1 MDTMI
6 SKYHLH
12 PIIDHFTIA
21 LLSMGVLADI
31 IGSLIAALCGNRSP
45 RLKALSDRLRG
56 AALVLLVPGA
66 ISAVL
71 SRFTGESEAD
81 RLWDT
86 MSPAAQGILL
96 SDAGFAGILSHAVL
110 GVYLMYAFLTL
121 AVWRVL
127 LEMWPKS
134 GARVLC
140 IWWLP
145 CLPCAPFCTRE
156 RPAEKWS
163 MITRWVR
170 FTRTP
175 PRSDRQMLPND

>member
-1 MDTMI
+1 MNTMI

-45 RLKALSDRLRG
+45 RLKALSDRLKG

-81 RLWDT
+81 RLWNT

-127 LEMWPKS
+127 LETWPKI
-134 GARVLC
+134 R
-140 IWWLP
+140 
-145 CLPCAPFCTRE
+145 CTRLVYLVVALFAVCVLLYRGKTGGE
-156 RPAEKWS
+156 MVYDHAVGTVHGDATSQR
-163 MITRWVR
+163 
-170 FTRTP
+170 
-175 PRSDRQMLPND
+175 